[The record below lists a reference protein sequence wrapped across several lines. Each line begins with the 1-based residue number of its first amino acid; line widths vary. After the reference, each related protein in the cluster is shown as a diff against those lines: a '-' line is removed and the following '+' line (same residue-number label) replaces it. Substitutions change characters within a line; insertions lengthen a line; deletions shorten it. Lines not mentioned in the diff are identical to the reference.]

1 METVWQTQE
10 GVMEPVVSQNE
21 ALQAAR
27 EFAAVLA
34 ETPEYQAFD
43 EAQLRLRQDPA
54 AQAAIRAFQEKQQAL
69 GWQLQ
74 FGLIGDAEREEL
86 RRLQQAVLAQPT
98 VQAYME
104 AQEQLSLLCQ
114 ETAGLISEVIGLS
127 FAASCGPG
135 CC

>member
-1 METVWQTQE
+1 MRQTSS
-10 GVMEPVVSQNE
+10 VSMTEISEAE

-43 EAQLRLRQDPA
+43 QAQLRLRRDAA
-54 AQAAIRAFQEKQQAL
+54 AQAATRAFQERQQSLQLMLMLGAL
-69 GWQLQ
+69 SEADRQDLQ
-74 FGLIGDAEREEL
+74 
-86 RRLQQAVLAQPT
+86 RLQHEMLAQPT
-98 VQAYME
+98 VQAYVE
-104 AQEQLSLLCQ
+104 AQERLSLLCQ
-114 ETAGLISEVIGLS
+114 EVAGLISEVIGLS

>member
-1 METVWQTQE
+1 METMAPTQE
-10 GVMEPVVSQNE
+10 MVKEPVVSQNE

-43 EAQLRLRQDPA
+43 EAQFRLRRDPA

-86 RRLQQAVLAQPT
+86 RRQQQAMLAQP
-98 VQAYME
+98 VVRGYVE
-104 AQEQLSLLCQ
+104 AQERLGLLCQ
-114 ETAGLISEVIGLS
+114 EVAGLISEVIGLS

>member
-1 METVWQTQE
+1 MQQ
-10 GVMEPVVSQNE
+10 VSLVGTTAVNDFE

-34 ETPEYQAFD
+34 ESAEYRAFD

-54 AQAAIRAFQEKQQAL
+54 AQAAIRAFQGKQQAL
-69 GWQLQ
+69 SWQLQ
-74 FGLIGDAEREEL
+74 LGLLGDAEREEL
-86 RRLQQAVLAQPT
+86 QRLQQAMVAEPA
-98 VQAYME
+98 VRAYVE
-104 AQEQLSLLCQ
+104 AQERLGQLCQ
-114 ETAGLISEVIGLS
+114 EVAGYISDIIGLN

>member
-1 METVWQTQE
+1 MQQ
-10 GVMEPVVSQNE
+10 VSSVGTTAVNEFE

-34 ETPEYQAFD
+34 ETAEYQAFD
-43 EAQLRLRQDPA
+43 VAQLRLRQDPA
-54 AQAAIRAFQEKQQAL
+54 AQAAIRAFQGKQQAL

-74 FGLIGDAEREEL
+74 LGLLGDAEREEL
-86 RRLQQAVLAQPT
+86 QRLQQAMVAEPA
-98 VQAYME
+98 VRAYVE
-104 AQEQLSLLCQ
+104 AQERLSLLCQ
-114 ETAGLISEVIGLS
+114 EAAGLISEVIGLN

>member
-1 METVWQTQE
+1 MWQVSSVRTVE
-10 GVMEPVVSQNE
+10 VSEAE

-34 ETPEYQAFD
+34 ETPEYQVFD
-43 EAQLRLRQDPA
+43 QAQLRLRRDPA
-54 AQAAIRAFQEKQQAL
+54 AQAAIRTFQEKQQAL

-74 FGLIGDAEREEL
+74 FGLLGVAEREEL
-86 RRLQQAVLAQPT
+86 RRLQQAMLAQQ
-98 VQAYME
+98 VVRGYVE
-104 AQEQLSLLCQ
+104 AQERLSLLCQ
-114 ETAGLISEVIGLS
+114 EIAGLISEVIGLS

>member
-1 METVWQTQE
+1 METMWQTQE
-10 GVMEPVVSQNE
+10 RIMEPMVSQAE

-34 ETPEYQAFD
+34 ETPEYRAFD
-43 EAQLRLRQDPA
+43 QAQLRLRRDVA
-54 AQAAIRAFQEKQQAL
+54 AQAAIHAFQERQQAL

-74 FGLIGDAEREEL
+74 FGLLDGAEREEL
-86 RRLQQAVLAQPT
+86 QRLQQAMLVQPT
-98 VQAYME
+98 VRAYVE

-114 ETAGLISEVIGLS
+114 ETANLISETIGLS

>member
-1 METVWQTQE
+1 MRQTSS
-10 GVMEPVVSQNE
+10 VSMTEISEAE

-43 EAQLRLRQDPA
+43 QAQLRLRRDAA
-54 AQAAIRAFQEKQQAL
+54 AQAAIRAFQERQQSLQPMLMLGAL
-69 GWQLQ
+69 SEADRQDLQ
-74 FGLIGDAEREEL
+74 
-86 RRLQQAVLAQPT
+86 RLQHEMLAQPT
-98 VQAYME
+98 VQAYVE
-104 AQEQLSLLCQ
+104 AQERLSLLCQ
-114 ETAGLISEVIGLS
+114 EVAGLISEVIGLS